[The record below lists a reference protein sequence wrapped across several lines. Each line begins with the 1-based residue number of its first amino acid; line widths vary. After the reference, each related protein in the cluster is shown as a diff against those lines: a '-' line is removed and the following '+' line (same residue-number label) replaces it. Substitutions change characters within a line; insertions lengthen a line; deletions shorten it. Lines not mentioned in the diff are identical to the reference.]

1 MFAFLK
7 RIVSPNNIHTMPDRD
22 STVLNETMNQT
33 DEIFITLHGNKK
45 LRVWFFRQMRM

>member
-7 RIVSPNNIHTMPDRD
+7 GIVSPNNIHTMPD

>member
-7 RIVSPNNIHTMPDRD
+7 TIVSPNNIHSHTMPD